1 MNITLTKSFIC
12 QLISLEKWVK
22 NNHKKCIIFPD
33 FSYPLILVL
42 YVYSIWKPNNEFIK
56 LIKIRNADV
65 HFDTR
70 KTINIRYHSQQ
81 PIRSNILV
89 CLIPLRL
96 FFYPPDLE
104 VFFICP
110 FWKKKSF
117 GSSIFMED
125 LWQYS
130 YMLKWEITCVVSLM
144 SSHFFAIVIVMAERF
159 SVSLTNT

>member
-1 MNITLTKSFIC
+1 MSNFPKLQSFRNLVPTVLT
-12 QLISLEKWVK
+12 
-22 NNHKKCIIFPD
+22 
-33 FSYPLILVL
+33 Y
-42 YVYSIWKPNNEFIK
+42 IWKPNNEFIK

-70 KTINIRYHSQQ
+70 KTINIRYHNQQ

-159 SVSLTNT
+159 SVSLTNTYLNVIVIYEYFN

>member
-1 MNITLTKSFIC
+1 M
-12 QLISLEKWVK
+12 W
-22 NNHKKCIIFPD
+22 D
-33 FSYPLILVL
+33 FQ
-42 YVYSIWKPNNEFIK
+42 SIQIYCCK

-70 KTINIRYHSQQ
+70 KTINIRYSTIRTAQHSQQ

-96 FFYPPDLE
+96 FFLFSWPRS
-104 VFFICP
+104 VFYLSLL
-110 FWKKKSF
+110 KKKSF

-144 SSHFFAIVIVMAERF
+144 SSHFFAIVIVMAEHF